1 MKPLIFSEEDFRLRL
16 VDGHEEYDVCED
28 RRMLHVEFSGEK
40 SFWKIEKVVVLEQ
53 SFTVM
58 LSRVKR
64 EEEKGRDG

>member
-1 MKPLIFSEEDFRLRL
+1 